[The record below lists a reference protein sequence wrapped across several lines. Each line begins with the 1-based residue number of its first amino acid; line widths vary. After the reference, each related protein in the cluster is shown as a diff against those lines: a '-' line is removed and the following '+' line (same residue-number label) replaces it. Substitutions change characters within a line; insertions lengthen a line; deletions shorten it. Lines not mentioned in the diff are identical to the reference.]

1 MKKIYTMTLAACG
14 AIAMTACNDFLDTT
28 PKGMVIPTTVA
39 DFKGILID
47 SPWASTGYP
56 LANLCSDDVFYFQP
70 TANNTNTNA
79 YLWLDNFYKDSESDN
94 AWNDSYEAIYNMN
107 VVIDNIMDATEGTEN
122 EKQALMAEAKVQRAY
137 LFWYLQSL
145 YAKAYDPT
153 TAASDLGIPLPLKP
167 DLEALL
173 SRSTVE
179 EGITQ
184 ILKDLEGAENMLPE
198 VAANDYRPTKAS
210 VHGLRARVYFYMG
223 RYDEASVEAEKALS
237 YNSELCDM
245 RTWTFI
251 DEGFPILG
259 VINMPDDN
267 TESPEKI
274 WHRATSFDMMIQ
286 MFCISDDLQAL
297 YGDKKDLR
305 FKFWFSDIANNG
317 KPWEDGHERYLQD
330 LNYNI
335 SVPEMMLIRA
345 EALARHN
352 DDTAL
357 DIINTLRTYRFMDED
372 YRPLTTADGPNLL
385 SIVLDER
392 RRELAL
398 SGLRWLDMKRLCHE
412 GLYTQTLEREFEGTV
427 YRLEPNSTHYV
438 VPISGQVI
446 AMNPNIEQN
455 PR

>member
-1 MKKIYTMTLAACG
+1 MTLAACG

-107 VVIDNIMDATEGTEN
+107 VVIDNIMEATEGTTE
-122 EKQALMAEAKVQRAY
+122 EKQALTTEAKVQRAY
-137 LFWYLQSL
+137 MFWYLQSL
-145 YAKAYDPT
+145 YAKAYDPA
-153 TAASDLGIPLPLKP
+153 TAATDLSIPLPLKP

-173 SRSTVE
+173 PRSTVE
-179 EGITQ
+179 EVTNQ
-184 ILKDLEGAENMLPE
+184 ILADLDGAENLLPD
-198 VAANDYRPTKAS
+198 VASNDYRPTKAA
-210 VHGLRARVYFYMG
+210 VHGLRARVYFYMA
-223 RYDEASVEAEKALS
+223 RYDEAAAEAEKALS
-237 YNSELCDM
+237 YNSELNDM
-245 RTWTFI
+245 RTWEFI
-251 DEGFPILG
+251 DEEFPFLG
-259 VINMPDDN
+259 VTNMPEDY
-267 TESPEKI
+267 TVSPEKI
-274 WHRATSFDMMIQ
+274 WHRATSFDSMIQ
-286 MFCISDDLQAL
+286 TFCISDDLQAL

-305 FKFWFSDIANNG
+305 FKFWFSI
-317 KPWEDGHERYLQD
+317 
-330 LNYNI
+330 
-335 SVPEMMLIRA
+335 PEMMLIRA

-352 DDTAL
+352 DNAAL
-357 DIINTLRTYRFMDED
+357 DLLNDLRTYRFKEED
-372 YRPLTTADGPNLL
+372 YRPLTTSDGPNLL

-398 SGLRWLDMKRLCHE
+398 TGLRWLDMKRLCRE
-412 GLYTQTLEREFEGTV
+412 GLYTRTLEREFEGTI
-427 YRLEPNSTHYV
+427 YQLEPNSNHYV
-438 VPISGQVI
+438 FPISLQVLN
-446 AMNPNIEQN
+446 MNSNIKQN